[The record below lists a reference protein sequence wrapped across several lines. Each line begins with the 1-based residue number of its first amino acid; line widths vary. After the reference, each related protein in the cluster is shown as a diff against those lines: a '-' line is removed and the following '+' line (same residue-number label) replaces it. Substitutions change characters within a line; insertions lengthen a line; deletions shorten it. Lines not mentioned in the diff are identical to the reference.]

1 MGSWIKVEVGDNGL
15 YTGWEFVG
23 PEEGLGIMCLDEF
36 GHNMGLRPT
45 ISIFLNAPFN
55 LFIFS
60 WFLKILPII
69 QYTKMIFEKY
79 INAVQICSTRRIN
92 KHKINI
98 VRDECSSLIS
108 LYYKDISNIYFL
120 NYFLSIYKH
129 FKRTQPSISLVED
142 PSIQR

>member
-1 MGSWIKVEVGDNGL
+1 MGSWIKVKVGENGL
-15 YTGWEFVG
+15 YTGWGFVG
-23 PEEGLGIMCLDEF
+23 PEEGLGIICLDEF

-45 ISIFLNAPFN
+45 ISILLNAPFN

-98 VRDECSSLIS
+98 VRDECPSLIS
-108 LYYKDISNIYFL
+108 LYYKDISNIYFF
-120 NYFLSIYKH
+120 NYFFSIYKH